1 MFVEVAANVRFVPSS
16 SAATYAA
23 VGVPASAGSPE
34 LTSELAAASPYVVG
48 MIALQSVRMPGVS
61 GSRSG
66 ANPVSSRRTGERTP
80 HRRGVAVTA
89 HVVLGF
95 HAFADGL
102 GDLR

>member
-16 SAATYAA
+16 SSATYAA
-23 VGVPASAGSPE
+23 VGVPARPGGPD

-66 ANPVSSRRTGERTP
+66 ANPVSSRRTGERAT
-80 HRRGVAVTA
+80 HRRGIAIAA
-89 HVVLGF
+89 HVVLGS
-95 HAFADGL
+95 HALADTP
-102 GDLR
+102 